1 MSHLDD
7 VLPALGGVVGAVE
20 RVEAAGEDVRPVAG
34 ADDRVHLLHPPPLVE
49 VVEVRAVEVDL
60 PSLRHL
66 DRGAQHVP
74 ATKPT
79 THIALAQFLSETIC
93 QSLEP
98 TGNDRDHVPGAG
110 HLCSDSEGTIAVL
123 LSAKFACCFG
133 SSSVQR

>member
-34 ADDRVHLLHPPPLVE
+34 ADDGVHLLHPPPLVE

-74 ATKPT
+74 ATNHAHRARSVPFGK
-79 THIALAQFLSETIC
+79 ETIC
-93 QSLEP
+93 QSLES
-98 TGNDRDHVPGAG
+98 TGKMIADHVPGAG
-110 HLCSDSEGTIAVL
+110 HLCSDSEGTIAML
-123 LSAKFACCFG
+123 LSA
-133 SSSVQR
+133 